1 MKLWEFWID
10 VGGTF
15 TDCIACAPNG
25 DLIPTKVLS
34 SAVTKGRLERQ
45 DTVERI
51 LDPARCADP
60 PGFWVGYPI
69 RFLAEEGTV
78 IHETH
83 VAAFDASSG
92 QFVLD
97 EHLLTSFP
105 AGTSYELASP
115 EEAPILAIRRTLA
128 LQLDQPIPEIVV
140 RLGTTRGTNALLTR
154 TGARTV
160 LVTTRGFA
168 DVPLIGNQD
177 RPRLFDLVIQKPQ
190 PLFERV
196 IEVDERID
204 AEGQVLECPPLDRV
218 REELQAARAAGSE
231 SVAICLLHS
240 FANPQHE
247 LQIEQTAREAG
258 FEEISRSSQLSPL
271 IKIVSRGDTTLV
283 DAYLNPVL
291 RQYVQRLRE
300 SLGNSSLKIMTSAG
314 GLVGADRFV
323 GKDSILSG
331 PAGGVIS
338 FSRMV
343 RRYEYAEN
351 AMLPWIVKLFRESQ
365 LDEESSF
372 NESFK

>member
-154 TGARTV
+154 TGARTERQQCPLHAV
-160 LVTTRGFA
+160 QQLLLV
-168 DVPLIGNQD
+168 
-177 RPRLFDLVIQKPQ
+177 
-190 PLFERV
+190 
-196 IEVDERID
+196 
-204 AEGQVLECPPLDRV
+204 
-218 REELQAARAAGSE
+218 
-231 SVAICLLHS
+231 
-240 FANPQHE
+240 
-247 LQIEQTAREAG
+247 
-258 FEEISRSSQLSPL
+258 
-271 IKIVSRGDTTLV
+271 
-283 DAYLNPVL
+283 
-291 RQYVQRLRE
+291 
-300 SLGNSSLKIMTSAG
+300 
-314 GLVGADRFV
+314 
-323 GKDSILSG
+323 
-331 PAGGVIS
+331 
-338 FSRMV
+338 
-343 RRYEYAEN
+343 
-351 AMLPWIVKLFRESQ
+351 
-365 LDEESSF
+365 
-372 NESFK
+372 